1 MSPTHAARA
10 VPARMPNTSRVRADD
25 TGQTDGH
32 ADEPDDGA
40 EAIYAALIMRH
51 SSDGIIITDPQ
62 RRAIWLNDAFT
73 AMSGYSLEDL
83 RGTEPGTLLQG
94 RDTDPEAARA
104 ISQAASHR
112 RDVRVEILNY
122 ARDGRPYWVDLR
134 LTPVC
139 DASGQL
145 THFISVMRDITERK
159 DLERRNEEMSQA
171 EEMRQSERQL
181 LAQTSEWLY
190 SAKSLDELLMVV
202 NRAMHTLIPE
212 ADGALYI
219 YANSRNTLDL
229 ATSWGT
235 APDFATH
242 IAPDDCWALRRGRA
256 YAFGQKPIE
265 FPCDHVHDSATPYFC
280 LPIIAHG
287 ETIGLL
293 HVSFAGFE
301 EGGMLRHLRAE
312 VLRNRWD
319 LSLICAEQI
328 SLAIANVR
336 LRQELHDQ
344 SMRDALTGLWNRR
357 WFNDRASK
365 ELHHA
370 RADGNEIAMIMFD
383 VDHFKSFNDSYGH
396 DAGDLVLQEVGTLL
410 RALGE
415 PAAHACRMGGE
426 EFVLLAPNMSG
437 PEAATLADRVR
448 AALSELSLKHA
459 GAALPQITASAGVA
473 LYPHDGQSLDEL
485 MKATDQALY
494 CAKDQGRNCTI
505 TARDVP
511 ALKAAAPA
519 APVKLAAKKANA

>member
-344 SMRDALTGLWNRR
+344 SVRDPLTGLWNRR
-357 WFNDRASK
+357 WFLDAAHRELSRA
-365 ELHHA
+365 LA
-370 RADGNEIAMIMFD
+370 TGAAMALISID
-383 VDHFKSFNDSYGH
+383 VDHFKRFNDHHGH
-396 DAGDLVLQEVGTLL
+396 DAGDCVL
-410 RALGE
+410 RAVGE
-415 PAAHACRMGGE
+415 LMKTHYSDRFCPCRIGGE
-426 EFVLLAPNMSG
+426 EFVVLCVDTDAPAAAARA
-437 PEAATLADRVR
+437 EAFRAAIADVRVR
-448 AALSELSLKHA
+448 YD
-459 GAALPQITASAGVA
+459 GVMLPAITVSAGVA
-473 LYPHDGQSLDEL
+473 SFPDGGSSVLDL
-485 MKATDQALY
+485 LKVADHALY
-494 CAKDQGRNCTI
+494 QAKDRGRNRVER
-505 TARDVP
+505 ADRL
-511 ALKAAAPA
+511 AEKAAGAEGP
-519 APVKLAAKKANA
+519 P